1 MEPEWR
7 VMIKVSV
14 IVPVYNTE
22 AMLRTC
28 IESLIHQTLQ
38 EIEMIFIEDGST
50 DGSPAV
56 LQEYQEEDARI
67 RILYNERNMGAAG
80 ARNRGLAIAEGKYIQ
95 FVDSDD
101 FIDLNALEVL
111 YQAAEADHLDMC
123 YVGMKIHGEGNANR
137 NSNRNANKEADRNV
151 NKNADNSKLQ
161 ESICGKYPGVYKG
174 RELIEMFVEKDEF
187 FLYLCSVFYRREFVR
202 ENELWFQEL
211 RIGEGGDFILRA
223 LCMAQRAA
231 VCGEKLYHYRVHEN
245 SVMHGADA
253 KKELLAGQIAQYI
266 SVLRLFAQEDNR
278 DGLVSFLRYQ
288 YRKIAGGIQMLSVK
302 DRKEI
307 EDKLEDGFAKYVFCE
322 LLQENALYGIAFD
335 SETIRRIQQKDMV
348 IVYGAGYAS
357 RELTGVLQQHGVEI
371 IGFAV
376 TKRNN
381 GKTSLYGH
389 HVYEIQELEQ
399 YRDRAIVLVA
409 ANRKYNRE
417 IGETL
422 EQYGFLD
429 TVFLDVKI

>member
-1 MEPEWR
+1 
-7 VMIKVSV
+7 MIKVSV

-50 DGSPAV
+50 DGSPV
-56 LQEYQEEDARI
+56 ILQEYQEKDARI
-67 RILYNERNMGAAG
+67 RILYNDRNMGAAG

-101 FIDLNALEVL
+101 FIDLNALEML
-111 YQAAEADHLDMC
+111 YQMAEADNLDMC
-123 YVGMKIHGEGNANR
+123 YVGMKIHGEGNANK
-137 NSNRNANKEADRNV
+137 NVNVNANTNV
-151 NKNADNSKLQ
+151 NKNADRDAGSSKPQ

-174 RELIEMFVEKDEF
+174 RKLMEMFVEKDEF

-231 VCGEKLYHYRVHEN
+231 VCGEKFYHYRVHGN

-288 YRKIAGGIQMLSVK
+288 YRKIAGGIQMLSVAG
-302 DRKEI
+302 RKEI

-322 LLQENALYGIAFD
+322 LLQENALYGITFD
-335 SETIRRIQQKDMV
+335 SETIRRIQQKDIV

-357 RELTGVLQQHGVEI
+357 RELIGVLQQHGIEI
-371 IGFAV
+371 LGFAV
-376 TKRNN
+376 TKRND

-399 YRDRAIVLVA
+399 YHDRAVVVVA

-422 EQYGFLD
+422 KQYGFLD

>member
-1 MEPEWR
+1 
-7 VMIKVSV
+7 MIKVSV

-50 DGSPAV
+50 DGSPV
-56 LQEYQEEDARI
+56 ILQEYQEKDARI
-67 RILYNERNMGAAG
+67 RILYNDRNMGEAFS
-80 ARNRGLAIAEGKYIQ
+80 RNKGLANVKGKYIQ

-111 YQAAEADHLDMC
+111 YHMAEADNLDMC
-123 YVGMKIHGEGNANR
+123 YVGMKIHVEGNAD
-137 NSNRNANKEADRNV
+137 S
-151 NKNADNSKLQ
+151 SKLQ

-174 RELIEMFVEKDEF
+174 RELIETFVEKDEF
-187 FLYLCSVFYRREFVR
+187 FLYLCSVFYRTEFVR
-202 ENELWFQEL
+202 QSGLWFQKL
-211 RIGEGGDFILRA
+211 RIGLGGDFILRA

-231 VCGEKLYHYRVHEN
+231 VCGEKFYHYRVHGN

-288 YRKIAGGIQMLSVK
+288 YRKIAGGIQMLSVAG
-302 DRKEI
+302 RKEI

-322 LLQENALYGIAFD
+322 LLQENALYGITFD

-357 RELTGVLQQHGVEI
+357 RELIGVLQQHGIEI
-371 IGFAV
+371 LGFAV
-376 TKRNN
+376 TKRND

-389 HVYEIQELEQ
+389 HIYEIQELGQ
-399 YRDRAIVLVA
+399 YHDRAVVVVA

-422 EQYGFLD
+422 KQYGFLD
-429 TVFLDVKI
+429 TIFLDVKI